1 MNTNA
6 GIVIVRILFCG
17 TVIAARAFPGSGE
30 ARAWARKFT
39 CMGNVERDGP
49 QFEVE
54 YSM

>member
-17 TVIAARAFPGSGE
+17 NVIAARAFPGSGE
-30 ARAWARKFT
+30 AREWARKFT
-39 CMGNVERDGP
+39 GMGRIERDGP